1 MALTG
6 SYGRSFDEKHRFALP
21 KKFREILCPTESEI
35 VIAPGTET
43 SLSIYSLTEFERIG
57 QKLTEK
63 STNRRETL
71 TYLRIF
77 YSQAEHLTLDSQ
89 GRVRLP
95 ERLVK
100 FAQMKPKGELM
111 LLGVHDHCE
120 IWDRELWDQFL
131 QRHAADFDDMATQA
145 FE

>member
-1 MALTG
+1 M
-6 SYGRSFDEKHRFALP
+6 
-21 KKFREILCPTESEI
+21 
-35 VIAPGTET
+35 
-43 SLSIYSLTEFERIG
+43 
-57 QKLTEK
+57 
-63 STNRRETL
+63 

-95 ERLVK
+95 ERLVN
-100 FAQMKPKGELM
+100 FARLKPKGELM

-120 IWDRELWDQFL
+120 IWDRELWEQFL
-131 QRHAADFDDMATQA
+131 QQHAADFDDMATHA